1 MTLFMDDFADG
12 DGNGADNNGGSDNN
26 DAKHRPFTVHG
37 KRNINRKYTFKT
49 FTSARQ
55 GKDLFQTTDL
65 TLAEKKMWYDKV
77 VLAHEESRLE
87 VERMKQLGENLL
99 DIPTFRLPIKIFT
112 VNDLWSR
119 DKLVDWNHTAD
130 LAMDFHPKSLA
141 VPSVSIRCIYDE
153 RQELIDIIF
162 SLPDGVHRITAAMEL
177 GYTMLKVSVQ
187 LVTSIREEAEIS
199 NDCNYGRRSH
209 AGADIL
215 KNRMTAEEER
225 ILALKA
231 LVEDYGFKLSMRVGG
246 TKSGNEIGAV
256 PTLEKLLR
264 KYGVEVLTRA
274 LELFSNPQFTHWHDS
289 PATLT
294 ADMFSGLALYIHEF
308 ERPGF
313 IHSNMT
319 THMFCNTT
327 PKLITDLAEVVS
339 KATASAVF
347 NREVCPNARNLGSE
361 DGRAY
366 RHATAMIK
374 QVEELFKERYKPR
387 TNYLPRFKTAYDL
400 FVSTSD
406 KRMADLMSARK
417 FCVNRGMPDYWW
429 SKKHGDLTR

>member
-1 MTLFMDDFADG
+1 MTLFMDNFADG
-12 DGNGADNNGGSDNN
+12 DGADNNDGN
-26 DAKHRPFTVHG
+26 DTKHRPFTVHG
-37 KRNINRKYTFKT
+37 KRNINQKYTFKT

-55 GKDLFQTTDL
+55 GKDLFQTTPL
-65 TLAEKKMWYDKV
+65 TLAEKVALFNKV
-77 VLAHEESRLE
+77 TLAFEECQRKVAQAELRGE
-87 VERMKQLGENLL
+87 KLLCVPTVE
-99 DIPTFRLPIKIFT
+99 LPLNALT
-112 VNDLWSR
+112 VNKLWAR
-119 DKLVDWNHTAD
+119 DKLVDFNHIAD
-130 LAMDFHPKSLA
+130 ITMYFRAKSLA
-141 VPSVSIRCIYDE
+141 ITMVSVRRIYDE
-153 RQELIDIIF
+153 AGNLIDIIF
-162 SLPDGVHRITAAMEL
+162 SLPDGVHRGTALLEL
-177 GYTMLKVSVQ
+177 GYTHLTVSAWV
-187 LVTSIREEAEIS
+187 VNSVREEAEIS

-231 LVEDYGFKLSMRVGG
+231 LVENHGFKLSMRVGG

-264 KYGVEVLTRA
+264 KYGVDVLTRA
-274 LELFSNPQFTHWHDS
+274 LELFSNPQFTHWHNS

-327 PKLITDLAEVVS
+327 PKLITDLADDIS
-339 KATASAVF
+339 KATASTVF

-361 DGRAY
+361 DGRTY

-417 FCVNRGMPDYWW
+417 FCVGRGMPDYWW
-429 SKKHGDLTR
+429 TKKHGGLTR